1 MRSRFLSIPLA
12 AVLVAAAM
20 TALTAQVSDT
30 TRRVPV
36 YRGGLRDTLSLQT
49 GERAASPDQ
58 ALEQRVFPP
67 DLVLQC
73 RERIGLKTEQRDAI
87 RAAMRDMQSKTMDM
101 QWKLQD
107 EAEKLN
113 DALKRASVNEA
124 ETLAQVDR
132 VLAAE
137 REVKRAQMAMLI
149 RIKNVLTPEQQENLS
164 KVRELQNRVKAGRVV
179 LTSPLE
185 GCETG

>member
-1 MRSRFLSIPLA
+1 MNSRFFSIPLA
-12 AVLVAAAM
+12 AALVAGAA
-20 TALTAQVSDT
+20 TSLTAQVSDT
-30 TRRVPV
+30 TPRVPT
-36 YRGGLRDTLSLQT
+36 YAGRLHRRDSLVVQS
-49 GERAASPDQ
+49 GERAPSPDQ

-113 DALKRASVNEA
+113 DALKRPSVNEA

-132 VLAAE
+132 VLGAE
-137 REVKRAQMAMLI
+137 REVKRAQMTMLI
-149 RIKNVLTPEQQENLS
+149 RIKNVLTPEQQDNLRN
-164 KVRELQNRVKAGRVV
+164 VRERKKSFPPAR
-179 LTSPLE
+179 LE
-185 GCETG
+185 GCDEGGGGA